1 MLALMAVEE
10 ETSEEV
16 MRGVRYLLKRQKDDG
31 TWDEEWFTG
40 TGFPKYFMLRYHN
53 YRNCFPMMALG
64 KFYSKNTNGGRRE

>member
-1 MLALMAVEE
+1 MLALMAVGE

-16 MRGVRYLLKRQKDDG
+16 IRGVRYLLKRQKYDG

-64 KFYSKNTNGGRRE
+64 KFYSRNGSGGC